1 MLRCALGI
9 IVNISYSNLF
19 LIDIIATISPD
30 LETNLNESYQAR
42 TIFLFYNTYFTEDL
56 LIMIII
62 YDMIKSSYYPSSYIP
77 LRILNFVKVNKKFQ
91 LFINIKIKI
100 GI

>member
-1 MLRCALGI
+1 
-9 IVNISYSNLF
+9 
-19 LIDIIATISPD
+19 
-30 LETNLNESYQAR
+30 
-42 TIFLFYNTYFTEDL
+42 
-56 LIMIII
+56 MIII

-100 GI
+100 RIAHILRI